1 MKFFKTLNQN
11 GMDDNG
17 VWWSLPVRKSDDTW
31 VAGDWMTPVEGE
43 LEMVGMEDHGYRVYD
58 VDDIVFE
65 LAPRVFEVEV
75 RDEIVDHPIHGYLVR
90 TCRLTRELES
100 WNEPTARLFACDNA
114 EKVLPI
120 YEKAHPGDDRP
131 RKAIEVARNFAK
143 AQANASDLPSAF
155 VLNAKNTLTWAAE
168 AARAAAMESHLS
180 CDLASKYAALAAASA
195 AAVSGHI
202 AYHAFDAAYATRR
215 AIYEST
221 FDEVIKAEAEL
232 GLADDEEA
240 KERAINAADSEEE
253 YILKWQVEQIKKI
266 LEIDE

>member
-31 VAGDWMTPVEGE
+31 VAGDWMTPVEGK

-65 LAPRVFEVEV
+65 LAPRIFEVETG
-75 RDEIVDHPIHGYLVR
+75 DEIVEHPIHGYLVR

-100 WNEPTARLFACDNA
+100 WNESTARLFACDNA

-120 YEKAHPGDDRP
+120 YKKAHPGDDRP
-131 RKAIEVARNFAK
+131 CKAIEAARNFAK
-143 AQANASDLPSAF
+143 AQANTSNLPSAF
-155 VLNAKNTLTWAAE
+155 LLNTRNALAWAAE

-215 AIYEST
+215 AIFEST

-240 KERAINAADSEEE
+240 KERAINTADSEEE
-253 YILKWQVEQIKKI
+253 YILKWQIEQIKKI

>member
-131 RKAIEVARNFAK
+131 RKAIEAARNFAR
-143 AQANASDLPSAF
+143 AQANSSNLPSAF

-168 AARAAAMESHLS
+168 AAHAAAMESHLS

-195 AAVSGHI
+195 AAVSGHV